1 MEISSI
7 CDPLH
12 VRTPLVW
19 LLAIGVGL
27 LTAAP
32 LRAQV
37 EQWVDEQGVTHYTIG
52 QDGVPALPDGPPARA
67 TEPTSAPGAVDVY
80 ALPPPAPRGPTP
92 PPESTDGSRAA
103 DLYALPPPA
112 PRDAPPQPPAQQ
124 PAILALPPP
133 AFEDAPADSPQ
144 HTAVQQLEEQ
154 IARDQEELKRLI
166 SDPSRQAS
174 QLATDER
181 LREIATRLQ
190 RLQSEL
196 DALREAPTP

>member
-7 CDPLH
+7 CDPRP
-12 VRTPLVW
+12 VRTPLIW

-27 LTAAP
+27 FIAAP

-52 QDGVPALPDGPPARA
+52 HDGVPALPDGPPARA
-67 TEPTSAPGAVDVY
+67 TEPTSAPRAVDVY
-80 ALPPPAPRGPTP
+80 ALPSPAPRGP
-92 PPESTDGSRAA
+92 
-103 DLYALPPPA
+103 
-112 PRDAPPQPPAQQ
+112 PPQPPAQQ
-124 PAILALPPP
+124 PAMLALPPS

-166 SDPSRQAS
+166 SDPTRQAN